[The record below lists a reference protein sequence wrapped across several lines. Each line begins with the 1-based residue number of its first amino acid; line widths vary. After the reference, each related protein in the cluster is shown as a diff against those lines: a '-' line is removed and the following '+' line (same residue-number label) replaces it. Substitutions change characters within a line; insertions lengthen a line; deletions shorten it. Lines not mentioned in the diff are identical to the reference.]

1 MKNHIITKKAPHSH
15 KGATLIGLMIGLLVS
30 MIGILGSLSLYK
42 TLTQTSVDATF
53 DTRHDGNAA
62 ITLTLISSSVQNA
75 GFGLLGVDVAAAP
88 PVFPHIIR
96 HDATGSLV
104 WRSANIPNIAV
115 FNPLAPIAA
124 GVKCQRVVEQ
134 FDNANNTRIV
144 LLESVLNGANC
155 DGTTDL
161 TALAAAWPANSTSEI
176 ISVTSL
182 SRLKADYAKQANSQ
196 SLLSYAITPD
206 VNCSPYNAI
215 APPLG
220 IPFTNIELQIT
231 HLASVDLNSEKD
243 VDSTAAVGSISHFVC
258 ITNS

>member
-42 TLTQTSVDATF
+42 TLTQTSIDATF
-53 DTRHDGNAA
+53 DTKHDGNAA
-62 ITLTLISSSVQNA
+62 ITLTLISSAAQNA
-75 GFGLLGVDVAAAP
+75 GFGLLEAVP

-104 WRSANIPNIAV
+104 WRSANVPNIAT
-115 FNPLAPIAA
+115 FNPLAPMAA

-144 LLESVLNGANC
+144 LLESVINGANC
-155 DGTTDL
+155 DGSSDL

-215 APPLG
+215 APPPG
-220 IPFTNIELQIT
+220 ILFSNIELGIT
-231 HLASVDLNSEKD
+231 HLASVDLNSEKN